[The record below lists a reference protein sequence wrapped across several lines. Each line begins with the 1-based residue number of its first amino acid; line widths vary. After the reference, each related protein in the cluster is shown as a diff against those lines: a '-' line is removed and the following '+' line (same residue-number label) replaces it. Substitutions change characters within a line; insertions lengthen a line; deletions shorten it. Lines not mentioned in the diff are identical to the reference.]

1 MIELRKLALRRGRT
15 ELFADATMTLTRGSR
30 VGVVG
35 RNGCGKSS
43 LLAVFT
49 GELQP
54 DDGELE
60 FPSDLVLAHVAQH
73 APSGTRAALEIVLDG
88 DQELR
93 AIEARLE
100 DAENR
105 HDGHAIALAH
115 SALEDIDGYAAPAR
129 ASAPR
134 LAWKRLAQP
143 SAHACAL
150 RGCMVHCAA
159 GGSSWR
165 TTCPRCRLRSCRGRC
180 TIR

>member
-60 FPSDLVLAHVAQH
+60 FPSDLVLAHVCLLYT
-73 APSGTRAALEIVLDG
+73 SDAADE
-88 DQELR
+88 
-93 AIEARLE
+93 
-100 DAENR
+100 
-105 HDGHAIALAH
+105 
-115 SALEDIDGYAAPAR
+115 
-129 ASAPR
+129 
-134 LAWKRLAQP
+134 
-143 SAHACAL
+143 
-150 RGCMVHCAA
+150 
-159 GGSSWR
+159 
-165 TTCPRCRLRSCRGRC
+165 
-180 TIR
+180 